1 MDMDEFR
8 SWGNII
14 RVANTIAYNDPNIAY
29 WSKNDCGLNNI
40 YISIIFRDSFLAN
53 QRCCNDNNTKH
64 KDKRID
70 SSDDQTYVPNTPLA
84 KVV

>member
-14 RVANTIAYNDPNIAY
+14 RVANTIANNDPNIAY

-53 QRCCNDNNTKH
+53 
-64 KDKRID
+64 
-70 SSDDQTYVPNTPLA
+70 
-84 KVV
+84 